1 MMNENSTGAH
11 PSHPP
16 IWRPAAMGLITI
28 AVFFGGFGLWST
40 LAPLA
45 SAVLASGVV
54 ILDANSKTIQHLEGG
69 IITAIHVREGQ
80 YVEQGELMVNLSD
93 IQSKAASEVLNIRYL
108 TGLAERARLI
118 AERDAEVAI
127 NFPSELFGDPA
138 ILLELRSGQ
147 TSIFESRRLSVVS
160 QTEILNQRI
169 AQLREQIIGLEN
181 SIEAQLRQAS
191 LIDEEKASV
200 QVLVDRGS
208 EGRSPL
214 RALEMSAAEL
224 DQEISESR
232 ANVAQIGEKIGE
244 THLLIE
250 DVSVSALKEATE
262 KLRDVEEVILNSQER
277 LVASRDILRRT
288 EVLAPVAGQVME
300 LTVSTIGGVV
310 QPGEPLLTIV
320 PTNAPLVVEV
330 QIRPTDIEDVY
341 PGLIAQVRLTAFSF
355 RTTPLMEGVVES
367 VSADSVEDQRSGALY
382 YKARI
387 RLPLDVADILGGSK
401 TIIPGMPADV
411 QIQTSSRTLLDYLIS
426 PILSQ
431 LEVSFLEK

>member
-1 MMNENSTGAH
+1 
-11 PSHPP
+11 
-16 IWRPAAMGLITI
+16 MGLITI